1 LHSFAALRKEARIR
15 LRLPLLRKRFRPIQT
30 AMKHAVTLDD
40 HARLRER
47 FFKAERALRA
57 VA

>member
-15 LRLPLLRKRFRPIQT
+15 LRLPLLRRRFRLIPST
-30 AMKHAVTLDD
+30 MKHAVTLDD